1 MNNEEKKLS
10 FDYEFLEK
18 LIIGIG
24 EVAQIT
30 GIPTRQ
36 IRYWEEK
43 GIIASLSKE
52 EGKNR
57 RYNYKYVKKMLLI
70 KELLDEGYT
79 LDAAAEKVQKRLEMI
94 EQTLTKLEKRQKG
107 SR

>member
-10 FDYEFLEK
+10 FDYEFLKK

-30 GIPTRQ
+30 GIPSRQ

-43 GIIASLSKE
+43 GIIASLTKE

-57 RYNYKYVKKMLLI
+57 RYNYKNVKKMLLI